1 MIALAIA
8 NLPQLALGACW
19 TLVAFAAGR
28 RFERWRRR
36 RTTTPPSFT
45 DRSP

>member
-8 NLPQLALGACW
+8 NLPQFALGASW

-36 RTTTPPSFT
+36 RTTTPPTST
-45 DRSP
+45 ERSP